1 MYNSKF
7 VRCELRDDGIAILTI
22 DNPPMNPLCQEVM
35 DGIRES
41 LNIMAESDDVRCLI
55 ITGGGEKAFIAG
67 ADIKEFP
74 QWTPDICEE
83 LTRKG
88 QALFCKIENFK
99 APVIAAINGY
109 ALGGGLELALCCDI
123 RLASEKAKMG
133 LPEVTLGIIPGY
145 GGTQRLCKTINVG
158 DAKKMMFTGEMIRAD
173 KALQLGLVQDVYP
186 PEELMEKAVELAKK
200 IANNGPI
207 AASEIKKSV
216 NYERNRWINQGLTEE
231 LASGRFVFT
240 TEDHVEGINAFIEKR
255 TPVFKNR

>member
-1 MYNSKF
+1 MYNSRF
-7 VRCELRDDGIAILTI
+7 VRCELTDGIAVLTI

-35 DGIRES
+35 NGIREC
-41 LNIMAESDDVRCLI
+41 LNIMDESDEVRCVI
-55 ITGGGEKAFIAG
+55 ITGGGEKAFVAG

-74 QWTPDICEE
+74 DWTPDICED

-88 QALFCKIENFK
+88 QALFCKVENFRT
-99 APVIAAINGY
+99 PVIAAINGY

-158 DAKKMMFTGEMIRAD
+158 DAKKMMFTGEMIKAD
-173 KALQLGLVQDVYP
+173 KALQLGLVQEIYP
-186 PEELMEKAVELAKK
+186 PEQLMERAMELAKK
-200 IANNGPI
+200 IAKNGPI

-216 NYERNRWINQGLTEE
+216 NYERNSWINQGLNAE
-231 LASGRFVFT
+231 LASGRYVFT
-240 TEDHVEGINAFIEKR
+240 TEDHLEGINAFIEKR
-255 TPVFKNR
+255 TAVFKNK